1 MNDGKFKDLYTKK
14 TTDFIRKRVWGFK
27 EIFVGILHGL
37 TKSLSV
43 QVDSLLK
50 YFELQDLQ
58 SSKQAFSKARQKLK
72 YEGFVALNEAFATTY
87 YSDDEFLLYKSYRLA
102 AIDGSD
108 LKLPESADIKEVFGC
123 QNTCGFP
130 MASGSILYDLE
141 NRVIID
147 SHLDKYASS
156 ERDQAIMH
164 LDKLVKIDGGR
175 KIPTIII
182 FDRGYPS
189 ILLLCTL
196 ISLGIDFVI
205 RFEADAFTK
214 TTKEFA
220 KSGGLDEDI
229 DIELSKLSPTTIAK
243 IKPYIT
249 TLKILKLRIIRLLR
263 ADKDIFLLT
272 SLTKADKG
280 QVFGYE
286 DFEELYHKRWGIET
300 QYDYL
305 KNVMELENFAT
316 KTSLGVYQEFYATI
330 LCANIYQLLAQDA
343 AQQVRT
349 EQNQKMKNDD
359 AIKIN
364 FAVAAGLSKSQLI
377 DIVFS
382 DKPLEIIYQRLI
394 QKIKQNKVLSK
405 PNRSFQR
412 KVKFNR
418 KFYLCKRP
426 VS

>member
-50 YFELQDLQ
+50 CFELQDLQ

-182 FDRGYPS
+182 FDR
-189 ILLLCTL
+189 
-196 ISLGIDFVI
+196 D
-205 RFEADAFTK
+205 R
-214 TTKEFA
+214 
-220 KSGGLDEDI
+220 KS
-229 DIELSKLSPTTIAK
+229 
-243 IKPYIT
+243 
-249 TLKILKLRIIRLLR
+249 
-263 ADKDIFLLT
+263 
-272 SLTKADKG
+272 
-280 QVFGYE
+280 V
-286 DFEELYHKRWGIET
+286 
-300 QYDYL
+300 
-305 KNVMELENFAT
+305 V
-316 KTSLGVYQEFYATI
+316 
-330 LCANIYQLLAQDA
+330 
-343 AQQVRT
+343 
-349 EQNQKMKNDD
+349 
-359 AIKIN
+359 
-364 FAVAAGLSKSQLI
+364 
-377 DIVFS
+377 
-382 DKPLEIIYQRLI
+382 
-394 QKIKQNKVLSK
+394 
-405 PNRSFQR
+405 
-412 KVKFNR
+412 
-418 KFYLCKRP
+418 
-426 VS
+426 